1 MQLLFSTSTNTLKC
15 PNVLLSENSD
25 KFNFYTCPVVKK
37 TMKMRIV
44 SSPQFYIFLVCF
56 RQDGPST
63 KQFLSEERMAA
74 RMHNLRISS
83 DHNYPVNIIQRFMD
97 SFNQASKSSQN
108 QINDDDDDELENA
121 DEMQSR

>member
-1 MQLLFSTSTNTLKC
+1 L
-15 PNVLLSENSD
+15 VSENS
-25 KFNFYTCPVVKK
+25 Y
-37 TMKMRIV
+37 
-44 SSPQFYIFLVCF
+44 SSLHASSKQSYEDVNNVQSIILHFLFCF

-97 SFNQASKSSQN
+97 SFNQESKSSQS

-121 DEMQSR
+121 DEMQRR

>member
-1 MQLLFSTSTNTLKC
+1 
-15 PNVLLSENSD
+15 
-25 KFNFYTCPVVKK
+25 
-37 TMKMRIV
+37 
-44 SSPQFYIFLVCF
+44 
-56 RQDGPST
+56 
-63 KQFLSEERMAA
+63 MAA

-121 DEMQSR
+121 DEMQRR

>member
-1 MQLLFSTSTNTLKC
+1 ML
-15 PNVLLSENSD
+15 VSENSYSS
-25 KFNFYTCPVVKK
+25 FYANSKDSYEDVINVQS
-37 TMKMRIV
+37 IILHFFFV
-44 SSPQFYIFLVCF
+44 LF

-97 SFNQASKSSQN
+97 SFNQASKSSQS
-108 QINDDDDDELENA
+108 QIDDDDDDEFENA
-121 DEMQSR
+121 DETQRR

>member
-1 MQLLFSTSTNTLKC
+1 MFCS
-15 PNVLLSENSD
+15 
-25 KFNFYTCPVVKK
+25 
-37 TMKMRIV
+37 
-44 SSPQFYIFLVCF
+44 

-97 SFNQASKSSQN
+97 SFNEASKSSQS
-108 QINDDDDDELENA
+108 QISDDDEFESA
-121 DEMQSR
+121 DEMQRRWAESVVIVHVIPGKRKEMF

>member
-1 MQLLFSTSTNTLKC
+1 MFCS
-15 PNVLLSENSD
+15 
-25 KFNFYTCPVVKK
+25 
-37 TMKMRIV
+37 
-44 SSPQFYIFLVCF
+44 

-97 SFNQASKSSQN
+97 SFNEASKSSQS
-108 QINDDDDDELENA
+108 QISDDDDDDDDEFESA
-121 DEMQSR
+121 DEMQRRWAESVVIVHVIPGKRKEMF

>member
-1 MQLLFSTSTNTLKC
+1 MF
-15 PNVLLSENSD
+15 
-25 KFNFYTCPVVKK
+25 
-37 TMKMRIV
+37 
-44 SSPQFYIFLVCF
+44 CF

-97 SFNQASKSSQN
+97 SFNQASKSSQS
-108 QINDDDDDELENA
+108 QIDDDDDDEFENA
-121 DEMQSR
+121 DETQRRWAERIVIVHVISGERKDVL

>member
-1 MQLLFSTSTNTLKC
+1 M
-15 PNVLLSENSD
+15 SENSYSS
-25 KFNFYTCPVVKK
+25 FYANSKDSYEDVINVQS
-37 TMKMRIV
+37 IILH
-44 SSPQFYIFLVCF
+44 FFLFCF

-97 SFNQASKSSQN
+97 SFNQASKSSQS
-108 QINDDDDDELENA
+108 QIDDDDDDEFENA
-121 DEMQSR
+121 DETQRR